1 MFKII
6 YGEKIW
12 NTKIKFIQD
21 IIFEDNEN
29 FEYFDGPIS
38 CINQSKITG
47 HIIVTCYNGKTYL
60 FTPPNITY
68 YLRN

>member
-1 MFKII
+1 MEYKIP
-6 YGEKIW
+6 
-12 NTKIKFIQD
+12 D
-21 IIFEDNEN
+21 IIIEDNKN

-47 HIIVTCYNGKTYL
+47 HIFITCYNGKAYL

-68 YLRN
+68 CIQN